1 MSRRRTGATE
11 FFVEFIGHGLVEAVR
26 LLLRLEPEVY
36 FIAWTSMY
44 VSLTALVVSA
54 LAGLPLVLL
63 LATRRFP
70 GRRLLILGFNT
81 ALSLPT
87 VVVGLVVYGMLSRLG
102 PLGFLGM
109 LFTPGAM
116 IVAQAILA
124 FPIVV
129 ALGVSALAGLDARIR
144 PTARSLGASRSQ
156 EIWTLLKEA
165 RWGLLAAFSTA
176 FGRILTEV
184 GAAIM
189 VGGNIAGST
198 RTLTTAITLETA
210 RGNFALGI
218 ALGIILLTAALAV
231 NLAVTLL
238 TGRRHVQPVV

>member
-1 MSRRRTGATE
+1 MD
-11 FFVEFIGHGLVEAVR
+11 FIGQGLVEAVR
-26 LLLRLEPEVY
+26 LLLRLDPQVY

-44 VSLTALVVSA
+44 VSLAALTASVLI
-54 LAGLPLVLL
+54 GLPLVLL
-63 LATRRFP
+63 LATRNFR
-70 GRRLLILGFNT
+70 GRRTLILGFNT

-87 VVVGLVVYGMLSRLG
+87 VVVGLVIYGLLSRQG

-116 IVAQAILA
+116 IVAQTVLA

-129 ALGVSALAGLDARIR
+129 ALGVAALSGLDARVR
-144 PTARSLGASRSQ
+144 PTARSLGASRTQ
-156 EIWTLLKEA
+156 ETWTLIKEA

-210 RGNFALGI
+210 RGNFPLGI
-218 ALGIILLTAALAV
+218 ALGIILLSAALAV